1 MAWSSAKTEWW
12 LSGYYGWFWSAS
24 LEVYRA
30 WSPDARSHLM
40 HAFSKIQP
48 QHSTMDNI
56 RHNDWIELAITD
68 LESQDCPNYAST
80 TKKYHVNRSTLSRRY
95 RGVTGTR
102 QDAISYSSRALTDTQ
117 ENVLVQYINKLS
129 ARGLP
134 PTLRLLKISQKRSQA
149 KN

>member
-1 MAWSSAKTEWW
+1 
-12 LSGYYGWFWSAS
+12 
-24 LEVYRA
+24 
-30 WSPDARSHLM
+30 M

-56 RHNDWIELAITD
+56 PHNDRIELAIAN
-68 LESQDCPNYAST
+68 LESQDRPNYAST
-80 TKKYHVNRSTLSRRY
+80 TKKYHLNRSTLSRRY